1 MAAEFVIGAPI
12 FLLMGFSLHL
22 DPRPAIGAAALIVG
36 CWLLATSA
44 TGGSLAA
51 SRWIVLAIFYGL
63 PTLLIIF
70 LCWQSVHLWQMRWL
84 ARADQ
89 SALIGLH
96 SSRFFKARP
105 FSMSLMVWVY
115 RALFWQ
121 TLILL
126 PILWLGGHERRCWVL
141 VTGAVVATAITIAIY
156 PLAPADAAFVH
167 NGVSTRSLPTER
179 RYSLDYQ
186 PRRSVDQSRC
196 AGHSQRALKGI
207 VTFPASTPPRPS

>member
-36 CWLLATSA
+36 CWLLRYVGHRRLA
-44 TGGSLAA
+44 GGVEVV
-51 SRWIVLAIFYGL
+51 VLAFFYGL

-70 LCWQSVHLWQMRWL
+70 PLLAISAPLADAWL

-89 SALIGLH
+89 LLGFDWFAFIA
-96 SSRFFKARP
+96 FFKARP

-141 VTGAVVATAITIAIY
+141 VTGAVVATAITL
-156 PLAPADAAFVH
+156 PP
-167 NGVSTRSLPTER
+167 STARSR
-179 RYSLDYQ
+179 
-186 PRRSVDQSRC
+186 
-196 AGHSQRALKGI
+196 
-207 VTFPASTPPRPS
+207 